1 MNNNNMNNNND
12 YTNEEYL
19 NSKNKKEIANINSI
33 GENIINDKNIS
44 PNGLGNNSLYKI
56 RNQLNRPEII
66 NDNRIINDD
75 ILSNDIIV
83 NKKQIPIDA
92 KNNIKIVIENIEPTE
107 VTKELK
113 NLSNKSNNYKSNNYK
128 SNNYK
133 SNNNSTIMIVLKEL
147 KDIFP
152 VSVIIAIVIF
162 VLILIYIVRF

>member
-1 MNNNNMNNNND
+1 MNNNND

-75 ILSNDIIV
+75 ILSNDILSNDIIV
-83 NKKQIPIDA
+83 NKKQIPIDT

-113 NLSNKSNNYKSNNYK
+113 ILSNKSNNN
-128 SNNYK
+128 K
-133 SNNNSTIMIVLKEL
+133 SNNNKSNNNNNSNIRIILKEL
-147 KDIFP
+147 QQIFP
-152 VSVIIAIVIF
+152 LSIIIAIIIF
-162 VLILIYIVRF
+162 ILIFIYIVRF